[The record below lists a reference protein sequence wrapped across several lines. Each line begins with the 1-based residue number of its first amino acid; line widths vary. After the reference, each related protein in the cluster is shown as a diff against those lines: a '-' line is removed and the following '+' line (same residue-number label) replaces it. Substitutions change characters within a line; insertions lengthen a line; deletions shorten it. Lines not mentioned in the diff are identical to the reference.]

1 MINYT
6 NYFKKTINSE
16 NLIEYRKESG
26 KHNLSLHFDG
36 KKSWGEGFVLDY
48 GGRIGEKTSML
59 KNVIVVEQDSDAIKW
74 MKKNNIACSEA
85 KNLLIDYKSKKI
97 DMIYASH
104 VLEHVTNPIQTL
116 LDFYTVL
123 DDEGLLIIALPSDF
137 ATLRPQVKE
146 IDGGGDEH
154 LFCWNFTEIKNLLI
168 ESGFIVTDYKLNTI
182 PYRVGKAFNGLNKFK
197 FWQLIWLV
205 LNTLRW
211 WTNIITFLINKKAK
225 LSTLGEI
232 ILYAKKK

>member
-6 NYFKKTINSE
+6 NYFKQTINSE

-116 LDFYTVL
+116 LDFHTVL
-123 DDEGLLIIALPSDF
+123 DDEGC
-137 ATLRPQVKE
+137 V
-146 IDGGGDEH
+146 
-154 LFCWNFTEIKNLLI
+154 
-168 ESGFIVTDYKLNTI
+168 
-182 PYRVGKAFNGLNKFK
+182 
-197 FWQLIWLV
+197 
-205 LNTLRW
+205 
-211 WTNIITFLINKKAK
+211 
-225 LSTLGEI
+225 
-232 ILYAKKK
+232 